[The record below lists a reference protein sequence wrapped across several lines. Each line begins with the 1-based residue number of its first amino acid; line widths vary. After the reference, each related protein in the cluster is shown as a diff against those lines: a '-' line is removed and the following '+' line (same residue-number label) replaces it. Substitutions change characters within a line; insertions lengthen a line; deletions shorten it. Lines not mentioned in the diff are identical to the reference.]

1 MLDDLA
7 VLIEAENIDARPV
20 LITVRGPFLVAMEN
34 DTVSFRDGTLEVHAF
49 AWVFRSHALEVF
61 DEGLFSVR
69 DVRIVLNVSVTD
81 IALNCFGWL
90 TLIKHEV
97 IERHGVLPVSLESI
111 NHVESSKPLSVQAT
125 IAQNL

>member
-49 AWVFRSHALEVF
+49 AWVFRSHALE
-61 DEGLFSVR
+61 
-69 DVRIVLNVSVTD
+69 
-81 IALNCFGWL
+81 
-90 TLIKHEV
+90 
-97 IERHGVLPVSLESI
+97 SI